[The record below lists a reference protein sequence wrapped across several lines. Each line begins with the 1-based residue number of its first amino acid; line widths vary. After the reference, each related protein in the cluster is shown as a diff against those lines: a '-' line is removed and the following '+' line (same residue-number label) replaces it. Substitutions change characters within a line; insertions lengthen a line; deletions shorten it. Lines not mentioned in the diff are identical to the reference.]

1 MILYSL
7 GVSLDGSLS
16 AHAGQLATVRFL
28 LRSSLGSL
36 SELLAGCSR
45 RGGGLSS
52 GLLVVRHSERIIL
65 YYIILYYI
73 ILYYIILYYIILYY
87 IILYYI
93 NTVGLFRVAM
103 TTKSVGLEAG
113 K

>member
-1 MILYSL
+1 M
-7 GVSLDGSLS
+7 SLDGSLS

-52 GLLVVRHSERIIL
+52 GLLVGRHSER
-65 YYIILYYI
+65 I

>member
-7 GVSLDGSLS
+7 GVSLGGSLS

-28 LRSSLGSL
+28 LRSALGSL

-45 RGGGLSS
+45 RDLDLMFHHIDRSYTQYTAINGTGLSDVNWVYCLPPPVS
-52 GLLVVRHSERIIL
+52 P
-65 YYIILYYI
+65 
-73 ILYYIILYYIILYY
+73 
-87 IILYYI
+87 
-93 NTVGLFRVAM
+93 
-103 TTKSVGLEAG
+103 K

>member
-7 GVSLDGSLS
+7 GVSLGGSLS

-36 SELLAGCSR
+36 FELLAGCSR

-52 GLLVVRHSERIIL
+52 GLLVGRHSERFPL
-65 YYIILYYI
+65 SRNGEGRPLSCHD
-73 ILYYIILYYIILYY
+73 LSASLQRS
-87 IILYYI
+87 
-93 NTVGLFRVAM
+93 GLF
-103 TTKSVGLEAG
+103 
-113 K
+113 